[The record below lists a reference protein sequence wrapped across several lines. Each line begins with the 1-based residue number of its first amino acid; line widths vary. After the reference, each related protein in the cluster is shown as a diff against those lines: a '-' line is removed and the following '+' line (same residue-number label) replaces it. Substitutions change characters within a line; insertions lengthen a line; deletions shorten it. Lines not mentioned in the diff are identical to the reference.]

1 MIIKFIGEINKFVN
15 MFDVGVFIL
24 FWEFIVVLK
33 NWYSLLIIDLLCI
46 I

>member
-1 MIIKFIGEINKFVN
+1 MIIKFIEEINKFVN

-33 NWYSLLIIDLLCI
+33 IDI
-46 I
+46 VY